1 VVGLAAGELAV
12 VTATVDLA
20 PANATATG
28 GSEITRVP
36 ALPVELNGVSV
47 SVGGTAAGLYFVG
60 NSPSEIVFVVP
71 IGFPPGIASVVINNN
86 GTVFRTFIN
95 ILGAQPDLFET
106 AGRATVFNVTNP
118 LVRTSEPFQVKSLDQ
133 SNNLVATVLEVTL
146 TGVRFATPSEVTV
159 TVGTTTI
166 SGAAI
171 LFVGPNRDMPGFDLL
186 TFTLPESLAGAGD
199 VPISVT
205 VIKNGVTSS
214 SRPAAT
220 APHITINP

>member
-1 VVGLAAGELAV
+1 
-12 VTATVDLA
+12 
-20 PANATATG
+20 
-28 GSEITRVP
+28 
-36 ALPVELNGVSV
+36 
-47 SVGGTAAGLYFVG
+47 
-60 NSPSEIVFVVP
+60 
-71 IGFPPGIASVVINNN
+71 
-86 GTVFRTFIN
+86 VFRTFIN